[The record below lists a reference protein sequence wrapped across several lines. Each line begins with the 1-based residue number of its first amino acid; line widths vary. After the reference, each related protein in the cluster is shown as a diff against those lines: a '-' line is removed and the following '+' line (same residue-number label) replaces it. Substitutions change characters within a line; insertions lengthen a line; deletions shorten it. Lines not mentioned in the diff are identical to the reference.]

1 MRKGCLVQ
9 CCCHSFCLWA
19 CFHLLGAF
27 FHKLFRRFLDSRSVV
42 QQQRNVHTYTA
53 LYCPPETFS
62 ICRDSRGW
70 NFPLKL
76 DDTRM
81 CAYLSQITFAAVG
94 LVFTRCP
101 RRAPSQVSSW
111 CPLCQ
116 CPRRSPS
123 YTRRETLYRHV
134 WIMLRRVIDWSIY
147 SGAGRAPM
155 VTQPAMYRQSKK
167 G

>member
-19 CFHLLGAF
+19 RFHLLGEF

-42 QQQRNVHTYTA
+42 QQQRNVGLCTVRLKRFQFA
-53 LYCPPETFS
+53 ES
-62 ICRDSRGW
+62 SRGW
-70 NFPLKL
+70 SFPLKL

-81 CAYLSQITFAAVG
+81 CAYLSQITFAVVDV
-94 LVFTRCP
+94 VFTRCP

-123 YTRRETLYRHV
+123 DTRRETLYRHV
-134 WIMLRRVIDWSIY
+134 WIMLRRVID
-147 SGAGRAPM
+147 
-155 VTQPAMYRQSKK
+155 
-167 G
+167 